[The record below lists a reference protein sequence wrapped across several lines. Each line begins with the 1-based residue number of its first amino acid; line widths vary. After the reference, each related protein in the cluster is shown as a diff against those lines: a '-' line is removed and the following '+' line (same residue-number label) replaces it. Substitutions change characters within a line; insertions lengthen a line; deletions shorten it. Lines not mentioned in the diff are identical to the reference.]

1 MRLRGLG
8 KPGRLTPH
16 QHTLNTMQ
24 YVPLVGRIL
33 FAAVF
38 IMFGLNHFT
47 QTAMMAENIVPA
59 WIPAANVVVL
69 LTGAVIVA
77 GGLMVLL
84 GYKAKL
90 GGLILALF
98 LIPVAI
104 LVHGP
109 GFAAGD
115 QVGTG
120 MFMKDL
126 ALAGAGLLIYH
137 FGAGPMSMDNKAAA

>member
-1 MRLRGLG
+1 M
-8 KPGRLTPH
+8 K
-16 QHTLNTMQ
+16 
-24 YVPLVGRIL
+24 YVPLIGRIL

-38 IMFGLNHFT
+38 IMFGLGHLT
-47 QTAMMAENIVPA
+47 QTAMMAENLIPA
-59 WIPAANVVVL
+59 WMPMPSVIVIVSGL
-69 LTGAVIVA
+69 VIVA

-84 GYKAKL
+84 GYRAKL

-98 LIPVAI
+98 LIPTALI
-104 LVHGP
+104 VHFP

-120 MFMKDL
+120 MFMKDI

-137 FGAGPMSMDNKAAA
+137 FGSGPMSLDDRAGD